1 MLCLCSVVC
10 CFVVFV
16 LRVFLF
22 FGAGLYGV
30 VWFSFRIWTV
40 SVPFKLCSVPDIQ
53 LVVAVRR
60 ESAHSGRMRL
70 GGGDVVLPQK
80 DHELLHAV
88 QPTEEKLL
96 LEKMYYLFITAI
108 PGTGTVLAK

>member
-1 MLCLCSVVC
+1 MT
-10 CFVVFV
+10 
-16 LRVFLF
+16 
-22 FGAGLYGV
+22 GAGARAGEKNPQEGRKRPGSATLLTPQLHFHV
-30 VWFSFRIWTV
+30 RT
-40 SVPFKLCSVPDIQ
+40 FKKN
-53 LVVAVRR
+53 
-60 ESAHSGRMRL
+60 SGAEL
-70 GGGDVVLPQK
+70 TGGGDVVLPQE

>member
-1 MLCLCSVVC
+1 M
-10 CFVVFV
+10 
-16 LRVFLF
+16 
-22 FGAGLYGV
+22 FGHL
-30 VWFSFRIWTV
+30 
-40 SVPFKLCSVPDIQ
+40 KKN
-53 LVVAVRR
+53 
-60 ESAHSGRMRL
+60 SG
-70 GGGDVVLPQK
+70 GGGDVVLPQE